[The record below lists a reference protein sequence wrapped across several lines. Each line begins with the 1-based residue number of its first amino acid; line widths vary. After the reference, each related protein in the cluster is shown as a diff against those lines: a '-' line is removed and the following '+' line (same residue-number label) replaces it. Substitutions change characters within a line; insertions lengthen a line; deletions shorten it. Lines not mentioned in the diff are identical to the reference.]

1 MRINMKQTVE
11 EAALEHQNS
20 LETCEYDGTIS
31 GFINGKKSQSRV
43 SFIAGAE
50 WQSKQSPWIS
60 VEEKLPPTGVDVI
73 HTNIDT
79 GRIYYGPINKVGALI
94 LGYTPYGEITAT
106 HYMVVPKF
114 PFDDILEANKDVLK
128 RIKEKGD

>member
-1 MRINMKQTVE
+1 MKQTVE
-11 EAALEHQNS
+11 EAAREYMKTLPVRAAIKCGDIEDLESH
-20 LETCEYDGTIS
+20 IKVA
-31 GFINGKKSQSRV
+31 FKS
-43 SFIAGAE
+43 GAE
-50 WQSKQSPWIS
+50 WQSDQSLWIS
-60 VEEKLPPTGVDVI
+60 VEEKLPPVGVDVI

-79 GRIYYGPINKVGALI
+79 GRIYYGPINKVGVLI

-114 PFDDILEANKDVLK
+114 PFDDILEANRDMLE

>member
-1 MRINMKQTVE
+1 MKQTLK
-11 EAALEHQNS
+11 EAVA
-20 LETCEYDGTIS
+20 EYIE
-31 GFINGKKSQSRV
+31 NHVSRNENA
-43 SFIAGAE
+43 SFSAAFKAGAE
-50 WQSKQSPWIS
+50 WQANQSPWIS
-60 VEEKLPPTGVDVI
+60 VEEQLPPVGVDVI

-79 GRIYYGPINKVGALI
+79 GRIYYGPINKVGSLI

-114 PFDDILEANKDVLK
+114 PFDEILEANRDVLE

>member
-1 MRINMKQTVE
+1 MKQTVE
-11 EAALEHQNS
+11 EAAREYMKTLPVRAAIKCGDIEDLESH
-20 LETCEYDGTIS
+20 IKVA
-31 GFINGKKSQSRV
+31 FKS
-43 SFIAGAE
+43 GAE
-50 WQSKQSPWIS
+50 WQSDQSLWIS
-60 VEEKLPPTGVDVI
+60 VEEKLPPVGVDVI

-114 PFDDILEANKDVLK
+114 PFDDILEANRDVLE